1 MKLRKLALI
10 LTGMSLGVAYATPA
24 PATSNTPN
32 PSNATS
38 AASTANPVQAVQ
50 SMPVTT
56 DARINN
62 VRMAPDS
69 AINSDTDKI
78 SYTLGVDMGRNLKD
92 QSLSLNPSLF
102 ARGMTDGMAGG
113 PFMLNDAQMK
123 QALDSFK
130 KILYAKQM
138 ENQQQVQAQ
147 QKALGDKNAKA
158 GTAFLANNK
167 TQPGVQTMGDGLQYK
182 SLTAGT
188 GATPTANDT
197 VTVDYEGRLIDG
209 TVFDSSYKQGQPVTF
224 KVSEV
229 IPGWQE
235 ALTHMKVGDEWEV
248 YIPPQLAYGQQGV
261 GGPIG
266 PNQTLIFKI
275 HLIDI
280 KKPGTT
286 VSHKASTTKK
296 S

>member
-1 MKLRKLALI
+1 MKLKQLAVI
-10 LTGMSLGVAYATPA
+10 LTGLLLGVAYAA
-24 PATSNTPN
+24 PTTSNAQN
-32 PSNATS
+32 SSNTTS
-38 AASTANPVQAVQ
+38 TASTTSSNPVQSVQ

-56 DARINN
+56 DARLNN
-62 VRMAPDS
+62 VRVAPPTSNNDQ
-69 AINSDTDKI
+69 I

-130 KILYAKQM
+130 KTLYAKQV
-138 ENQQQVQAQ
+138 ENQQQAQAVQ
-147 QKALGDKNAKA
+147 KVLSDKNAKA
-158 GTAFLANNK
+158 GAAFLASNK
-167 TQPGVQTMGDGLQYK
+167 TQAGVQTMGDGLQYR
-182 SLTAGT
+182 SLTTGT
-188 GATPTANDT
+188 GPTPTANDT
-197 VTVDYEGRLIDG
+197 VTVDYEGRLLDG
-209 TVFDSSYKQGQPVTF
+209 TIFDSSYKQGQPVTF

-235 ALTHMKVGDEWEV
+235 ALTHMKVGDVWEV
-248 YIPPQLAYGQQGV
+248 YIPPQLAYGDQGV